1 MTTIK
6 LSFGSKKYKSWVAEI
21 TGQDAK
27 YGFARKFLNTD
38 DRETAEVS
46 LANGVYQINGQGASD
61 FYEKAFII
69 VKDGEVT
76 EIEESEVMAAIE
88 AMNAPAEEEVIEEVD
103 AVETIED
110 VKAEGRKL
118 VAEVYEAAKCKQT
131 RDWADHYTRNT
142 FTFSKDEEQIR
153 SLRDK
158 LKNEKESIIAQFKKA
173 YKL

>member
-21 TGQDAK
+21 TGKDAK
-27 YGFARKFLNTD
+27 YGFARKFLNID
-38 DRETAEVS
+38 DRETAEVT

-61 FYEKAFII
+61 FYDKAFIV
-69 VKDGEVT
+69 VKDGEVA
-76 EIEESEVMAAIE
+76 EIEEAEVMAAIE
-88 AMNAPAEEEVIEEVD
+88 AMNAPAEIEEVEE
-103 AVETIED
+103 ETIED
-110 VKAEGRKL
+110 VKAEVRKL

-153 SLRDK
+153 ALRDK

>member
-27 YGFARKFLNTD
+27 YGFARKFLNID
-38 DRETAEVS
+38 DRETAEVT

-61 FYEKAFII
+61 FYDKAYII

-88 AMNAPAEEEVIEEVD
+88 AMNAPIEAVEEVA

-131 RDWADHYTRNT
+131 RDWADHYTRNA
-142 FTFSKDEEQIR
+142 FTFSKDEEQTR
-153 SLRDK
+153 ALRDK

>member
-27 YGFARKFLNTD
+27 YGFARKFINLD
-38 DRETAEVS
+38 DRETDEVT

-61 FYEKAFII
+61 FYEKAFIV

-76 EIEESEVMAAIE
+76 EIEESEVMDAIE
-88 AMNAPAEEEVIEEVD
+88 TMNAPVEVAEEVEVE
-103 AVETIED
+103 ETIED

-118 VAEVYEAAKCKQT
+118 VAEVVAAVDSKKMKE
-131 RDWADHYTRNT
+131 WAHHYTTNI
-142 FTFSKDEEQIR
+142 FTYSKDEDQIR
-153 SLRDK
+153 MLRDK

>member
-21 TGQDAK
+21 TGKDAK

-38 DRETAEVS
+38 DRETAEVT
-46 LANGVYQINGQGASD
+46 LANGVYQINGQGAAD
-61 FYEKAFII
+61 FYDKAFIV
-69 VKDGEVT
+69 VKDGQVT
-76 EIEESEVMAAIE
+76 EIEEAEVMAAIE
-88 AMNAPAEEEVIEEVD
+88 EMSPHAIAEAVEEAAD
-103 AVETIED
+103 VETIEA

-118 VAEVYEAAKCKQT
+118 VAEVVAAVDSKKMKE
-131 RDWADHYTRNT
+131 WAHHYTTNI
-142 FTFSKDEEQIR
+142 FTYSKDEEQIKA
-153 SLRDK
+153 LRDK

>member
-21 TGQDAK
+21 TGKDAK

-38 DRETAEVS
+38 DRETAEVT
-46 LANGVYQINGQGASD
+46 LANGVYQINGQGAAD
-61 FYEKAFII
+61 FYDKAFIV
-69 VKDGEVT
+69 VKDGQVT
-76 EIEESEVMAAIE
+76 EIEEAEVMAAIE
-88 AMNAPAEEEVIEEVD
+88 EMSPHAIAEAVEEAVD
-103 AVETIED
+103 VETIEA

-118 VAEVYEAAKCKQT
+118 VAEVVAAVDSKKMKE
-131 RDWADHYTRNT
+131 WAHHYTTNI
-142 FTFSKDEEQIR
+142 FTYSKDEEQIKA
-153 SLRDK
+153 LRDK

>member
-27 YGFARKFLNTD
+27 YGFSRKFLNTD
-38 DRETAEVS
+38 DRETAEVT

-61 FYEKAFII
+61 FYEKAYII

-76 EIEESEVMAAIE
+76 EIEKSEVLAAIE
-88 AMNAPAEEEVIEEVD
+88 AMNEPTEVETAEEIEAE
-103 AVETIED
+103 ETIED

-118 VAEVYEAAKCKQT
+118 VAEVVAAVDSKKMKE
-131 RDWADHYTRNT
+131 WAHHYTTNI
-142 FTFSKDEEQIR
+142 FTYSKNEEQIR
-153 SLRDK
+153 TLRDK

>member
-21 TGQDAK
+21 TGQDTK
-27 YGFARKFLNTD
+27 YGFARKFLNID
-38 DRETAEVS
+38 DRETAEVT

-61 FYEKAFII
+61 FYDKAFIV

-76 EIEESEVMAAIE
+76 EIEEAEVMAAIE
-88 AMNAPAEEEVIEEVD
+88 AMNEPAEEEVVEEVH

-118 VAEVYEAAKCKQT
+118 VAEVVAAVDSKKMKE
-131 RDWADHYTRNT
+131 WAHHYTTNI
-142 FTFSKDEEQIR
+142 FTYSKDEEQIR
-153 SLRDK
+153 TLRDK

>member
-21 TGQDAK
+21 TGKDAK
-27 YGFARKFLNTD
+27 YGFARKFLNIN
-38 DRETAEVS
+38 DRETAEVT

-61 FYEKAFII
+61 FYDKAYII

-88 AMNAPAEEEVIEEVD
+88 AMSAPTEVETVEEIEAE
-103 AVETIED
+103 ETIED

-118 VAEVYEAAKCKQT
+118 VAEVVAAVDSKKMKE
-131 RDWADHYTRNT
+131 WAHHYTTNI
-142 FTFSKDEEQIR
+142 FTYSKDEEQIR
-153 SLRDK
+153 MLRDK

>member
-38 DRETAEVS
+38 DRETAEVT
-46 LANGVYQINGQGASD
+46 LANGVYQINGQGAAD
-61 FYEKAFII
+61 FYEKAFIV

-88 AMNAPAEEEVIEEVD
+88 AMNAPGEEEVVEEVE
-103 AVETIED
+103 VEETIED
-110 VKAEGRKL
+110 VKTEGRKL

-131 RDWADHYTRNT
+131 KDWADHYTRNT
-142 FTFSKDEEQIR
+142 FTFNKDEEQIR
-153 SLRDK
+153 ALRDK
-158 LKNEKESIIAQFKKA
+158 LKNEKESIIAQFKNA

>member
-27 YGFARKFLNTD
+27 YGFARKFINLD
-38 DRETAEVS
+38 DRETDEVT

-61 FYEKAFII
+61 FYEKAFIV

-88 AMNAPAEEEVIEEVD
+88 TINAPIEVAEEVEVE
-103 AVETIED
+103 ETIED
-110 VKAEGRKL
+110 VKTEGRKL
-118 VAEVYEAAKCKQT
+118 VAEVVAAVDSKKIKE
-131 RDWADHYTRNT
+131 WAHHYTTNI
-142 FTFSKDEEQIR
+142 FTYSKDEDQIR
-153 SLRDK
+153 MLRDK

>member
-21 TGQDAK
+21 TGKDAK

-38 DRETAEVS
+38 DRETAEVT
-46 LANGVYQINGQGASD
+46 LANGVYQINGQGAAD
-61 FYEKAFII
+61 FYDKAFIV
-69 VKDGEVT
+69 VKDGQVT
-76 EIEESEVMAAIE
+76 EIEEAEVMAANEEMSPHAIAE
-88 AMNAPAEEEVIEEVD
+88 AVEEATD
-103 AVETIED
+103 VETIED

-118 VAEVYEAAKCKQT
+118 VAEVVAAVDSKKMKE
-131 RDWADHYTRNT
+131 WAHHYTTNI
-142 FTFSKDEEQIR
+142 FTYSKDEEQIKA
-153 SLRDK
+153 LRDK

>member
-21 TGQDAK
+21 TGKDAK

-38 DRETAEVS
+38 DRETAEVT

-61 FYEKAFII
+61 FYEKAYII

-88 AMNAPAEEEVIEEVD
+88 AMSAPTEVETAEEIEAE
-103 AVETIED
+103 ETIED

-118 VAEVYEAAKCKQT
+118 VAEVVAAVDSKKMKE
-131 RDWADHYTRNT
+131 WAHHYTTNI
-142 FTFSKDEEQIR
+142 FTYSKDEEQIR
-153 SLRDK
+153 TLRDK

>member
-38 DRETAEVS
+38 DRETAEVT

-61 FYEKAFII
+61 FYEKAFIV

-76 EIEESEVMAAIE
+76 EIEESEVMDAIE
-88 AMNAPAEEEVIEEVD
+88 TMNAPVEVAEEVEVE
-103 AVETIED
+103 ETIED

-118 VAEVYEAAKCKQT
+118 VAEVVAAVDSKKMKE
-131 RDWADHYTRNT
+131 WAHHYTTNI
-142 FTFSKDEEQIR
+142 FTYSKDEEQIR
-153 SLRDK
+153 TLRDK
-158 LKNEKESIIAQFKKA
+158 LKNEKESIIAKFKKA

>member
-21 TGQDAK
+21 TGKDAK

-38 DRETAEVS
+38 DRETAEVT
-46 LANGVYQINGQGASD
+46 LANGVYQINGQGAAD
-61 FYEKAFII
+61 FYDKAFIV
-69 VKDGEVT
+69 VKDGQVT
-76 EIEESEVMAAIE
+76 EIEEAEVMAAIE
-88 AMNAPAEEEVIEEVD
+88 EMSPHAIAEAVEEATD
-103 AVETIED
+103 VETIED

-118 VAEVYEAAKCKQT
+118 VAEVVAAVDSKKMKE
-131 RDWADHYTRNT
+131 WAHHYTTNI
-142 FTFSKDEEQIR
+142 FTYSKDEEQIKA
-153 SLRDK
+153 LRDK

>member
-21 TGQDAK
+21 TGKDAK

-38 DRETAEVS
+38 DRETAEVT
-46 LANGVYQINGQGASD
+46 LANGVYQINGQGAAD
-61 FYEKAFII
+61 FYEKAFIV
-69 VKDGEVT
+69 VKDGQVT
-76 EIEESEVMAAIE
+76 EIEEAEVMAAIE
-88 AMNAPAEEEVIEEVD
+88 EMSPHAIAEAVEEATD
-103 AVETIED
+103 VETIED

-118 VAEVYEAAKCKQT
+118 VAEVVAAVDSKKMKE
-131 RDWADHYTRNT
+131 WAHHYTTNI
-142 FTFSKDEEQIR
+142 FTYSKDEEQIKA
-153 SLRDK
+153 LRDK

>member
-27 YGFARKFLNTD
+27 YGFSRKFINID
-38 DRETAEVS
+38 DRETDEVT

-76 EIEESEVMAAIE
+76 EIEESEVISAIE
-88 AMNAPAEEEVIEEVD
+88 EMNAPVVIEEVG
-103 AVETIED
+103 VKEETLED
-110 VKAEGRKL
+110 IKADGRKL
-118 VAEVYEAAKCKQT
+118 TKEIYEIVPCKQT
-131 RDWADHYTRNT
+131 KAWSDHYITGT
-142 FTFSKDEEQIR
+142 FTFGSDINQMR
-153 SLRDK
+153 QLRDK
-158 LKNEKESIIAQFKKA
+158 LKNEKQSIIDQFKKA
-173 YKL
+173 YN

>member
-21 TGQDAK
+21 TGKDAK

-38 DRETAEVS
+38 DRETAEVT
-46 LANGVYQINGQGASD
+46 LANGVYQINGQGAAD
-61 FYEKAFII
+61 FYDKAFIV
-69 VKDGEVT
+69 VKDGQVT
-76 EIEESEVMAAIE
+76 EIEEAEVMAAIE
-88 AMNAPAEEEVIEEVD
+88 ARNAPIEAVEEAADI
-103 AVETIED
+103 ETIED

-118 VAEVYEAAKCKQT
+118 VAEVVAAVDSKKMKE
-131 RDWADHYTRNT
+131 WAHHYTTNI
-142 FTFSKDEEQIR
+142 FTYSKDEEQIKA
-153 SLRDK
+153 LRDK